1 MKNKFKDIATLVVHA
16 GNQIDPANNAI
27 FTPIVTASSFIQPNL
42 NEGGDF
48 CYSRVS
54 NPTRKAYE
62 SALAELEGGIY
73 ATATASGMAATNIVM
88 ELLPKDSHIIA
99 MQGVYGGTW
108 RLFDKLKGNT
118 TGATVSY
125 IDLNDEESLIASI
138 QENTNLIWIETPT
151 NPLLE
156 LVDINK
162 VCSIAK
168 ARGILT
174 CVDNTFASAWNHQ
187 PLEMGADLV
196 MLSTSKYIGGHSDL
210 IGGAVIAH
218 SELLAARLDFIKTT
232 IGSIASP
239 FDAYLALRGMKTLD
253 VRMQRQC
260 SNAQRIAEYLENHPA
275 VARVYYPGLPSHPQ
289 HALCKKQMRSGGAVV
304 TATLK
309 GDLQGLKRFI
319 SGLRY
324 FVLAES
330 LGGVESMINHSAS
343 MSHAAMSKEEREAIG
358 VYDTTLR
365 FSIGIENV
373 EDLLADLDAAFAAG
387 ARTQDG
393 DHA

>member
-365 FSIGIENV
+365 LSIGIENV

>member
-42 NEGGDF
+42 DEGGDF

-62 SALAELEGGIY
+62 SALAELEGGVY

-99 MQGVYGGTW
+99 MKGVYGGTW
-108 RLFDKLKGNT
+108 RLFDKLKANA
-118 TGATVSY
+118 TGVTVSY

-138 QENTNLIWIETPT
+138 QENTYLIWIETPT

-162 VCSIAK
+162 VCTIAK

-210 IGGAVIAH
+210 IGGAVITNN
-218 SELLAARLDFIKTT
+218 EPLAARLDFIKTT
-232 IGSIASP
+232 VGAIASP

-260 SNAQRIAEYLENHPA
+260 GNARRIAEYLENHPA

-309 GDLQGLKRFI
+309 GDVQGLKRFI

-365 FSIGIENV
+365 FSAGIENV
-373 EDLLADLDAAFAAG
+373 EDLIADLDTAFAAS
-387 ARTQDG
+387 ARTQDS

>member
-62 SALAELEGGIY
+62 SALAELESGIY

-125 IDLNDEESLIASI
+125 IDLNDEEKLIASI
-138 QENTNLIWIETPT
+138 EENTNLIWIETPT

-365 FSIGIENV
+365 LSIGIENV